1 MTQMSQKK
9 KKNPKGENNRMCC
22 WNTSVTP
29 QCDHGVSLG
38 ATVTEGEQEVSQ
50 SPAMETLLMTAPQSH
65 CLLGDLC
72 SLWGKME
79 ISNGNEWKF
88 QSLISLILLIPA
100 VATVSAGSKH
110 WCFTWTT
117 TVKSA
122 SPSPAL
128 CTCVQILPQ
137 IIYGLNKGWKAKPT
151 WCKIPWG
158 HCKAVITPSLS
169 HRSFFL
175 FHSRRLCHLM
185 LFTFMLFTLS
195 G

>member
-1 MTQMSQKK
+1 MVCLWVPLS
-9 KKNPKGENNRMCC
+9 
-22 WNTSVTP
+22 
-29 QCDHGVSLG
+29 
-38 ATVTEGEQEVSQ
+38 QEVSQ
-50 SPAMETLLMTAPQSH
+50 SSAMETFLMTAPQLH

-79 ISNGNEWKF
+79 ISNGNEWKI

-110 WCFTWTT
+110 WTT

-137 IIYGLNKGWKAKPT
+137 IIYSLNKGWKAKPT

-169 HRSFFL
+169 HWSFFL